1 MSVALCSLWVNT
13 RSEGRGWRGVGKST
27 TCAILSF
34 YFKYKQLGIGKEE
47 EGEEKKRR
55 GKVKE
60 SARKFLGEKK
70 ERKKRKIRQEW
81 SGDKTVHIK

>member
-1 MSVALCSLWVNT
+1 MSVALCSLVNT

-47 EGEEKKRR
+47 EGEEKKR
-55 GKVKE
+55 KE
-60 SARKFLGEKK
+60 
-70 ERKKRKIRQEW
+70 ER
-81 SGDKTVHIK
+81 